1 MRLYGEEVPEHII
14 DHALAGMELHRGF
27 TMLNLVGALRRA
39 GAVDKDHILNRCA
52 DRTLQ
57 RLRKKGAI
65 AFDGR
70 VWKVT
75 PEAS

>member
-14 DHALAGMELHRGF
+14 DHALSGMELHRGF

-39 GAVDKDHILNRCA
+39 GASKDDRVLNRCA

-57 RLRKKGAI
+57 KLRKMGAI

-70 VWKVT
+70 VWKAT